1 METKL
6 NIAEILKDKPIGTK
20 LYTDAFGE
28 LSIEEIYTED
38 EIGITLLNR
47 DEEKL
52 LFYNDG
58 KYNVHGEPIL
68 VPSKEMRDW
77 SKFAWKKGDV
87 LKNTAY
93 ERRVIFDRFL
103 NDDYTYFVAKHPL
116 DSSNKDKVI
125 YHEECNCFT
134 GNYCLESTN
143 AAQAYINAIEEK
155 LGGKLNMATL
165 EIEPTQPEFKDG
177 DILLYKSTKFT
188 YSSSIFILDTNRNY
202 EMRSYVRFN
211 IGRGSIDYDMPVY
224 NLNTDRFRYA
234 TEEEKQRLFSAL
246 AKEGKAWDAE
256 KKQIM
261 KLKPKWTPKTF
272 DKVITR
278 DFDDGVWS
286 ANIFSHMNSQGEY
299 VSIGCVEGYAYC
311 LPYNKETAKLIGTTN
326 NAK

>member
-6 NIAEILKDKPIGTK
+6 NIAEILKDKPQGTK
-20 LYTDAFGE
+20 LYSPICGECE
-28 LSIEEIYTED
+28 LSYVEPIESEPQISVESTM
-38 EIGITLLNR
+38 GFGV
-47 DEEKL
+47 
-52 LFYNDG
+52 FYFWDDG
-58 KYNVHGEPIL
+58 KVYVEGKCL
-68 VPSKEMRDW
+68 LYPSEKMQDW
-77 SKFAWKKGDV
+77 SKFAWKRGDV

-93 ERRVIFDRFL
+93 EGRVIFDRFL

-256 KKQIM
+256 KKQIVD
-261 KLKPKWTPKTF
+261 LKPKIELKPF
-272 DKVITR
+272 DKVLVR
-278 DFDDGVWS
+278 EE
-286 ANIFSHMNSQGEY
+286 EY
-299 VSIGCVEGYAYC
+299 SE
-311 LPYNKETAKLIGTTN
+311 
-326 NAK
+326 

>member
-6 NIAEILKDKPIGTK
+6 NIAEILKDKLIGTK

-87 LKNTAY
+87 LVNGDKNLHI
-93 ERRVIFDRFL
+93 IFEEFDDDTYISFKGKHYL
-103 NDDYTYFVAKHPL
+103 WKEGDEEDYSKEEANMATSLFEKAND
-116 DSSNKDKVI
+116 
-125 YHEECNCFT
+125 
-134 GNYCLESTN
+134 ES
-143 AAQAYINAIEEK
+143 AQAYIKVIEK
-155 LGGKLNMATL
+155 RLGGKLSLTTL
-165 EIEPTQPEFKDG
+165 EMEPAQPEFKDG
-177 DILLYKSTKFT
+177 DILYAEKDEQHVPV
-188 YSSSIFILDTNRNY
+188 IFILNITKKG
-202 EMRSYVRFN
+202 RFYYACLTLGDYIICDY
-211 IGRGSIDYDMPVY
+211 IGLGHIG
-224 NLNTDRFRYA
+224 NTKFRLA
-234 TEEEKQRLFSAL
+234 TEEEKQLLFNAL
-246 AKEGKAWDAE
+246 AKEGKAWDAD
-256 KKQIM
+256 KKQIVD
-261 KLKPKWTPKTF
+261 LEPKWTPKTF

-311 LPYNKETAKLIGTTN
+311 LPYNEETAKLIGTTN